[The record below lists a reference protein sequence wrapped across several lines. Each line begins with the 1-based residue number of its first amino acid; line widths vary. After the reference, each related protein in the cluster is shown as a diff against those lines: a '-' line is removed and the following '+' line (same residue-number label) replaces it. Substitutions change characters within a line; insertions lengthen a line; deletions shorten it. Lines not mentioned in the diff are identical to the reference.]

1 MLFLKSLPPNRLA
14 RTKFL
19 WPDLVGAIVQSTAWD
34 PNPVCGDGLHGLIN
48 GDGNHGLLCDDA
60 DAVWYAFESV
70 DQNGNPSDAEA
81 VTIDYEK
88 GKCHRAIIRAIGSK
102 KTATAWLMAQGCT
115 YVHYAVKVA
124 TDNHDTATAGD
135 WGVAVT
141 ERYGIAEAQNQGIA
155 ISDERGKSATRNWGI
170 AISADYGTA
179 TGDIGSIAIAGYH
192 SMATTRECGIA
203 ITGAHGTAVAGSQGI
218 AKTSNEGLAVVDGS
232 DGTAL
237 AGIKGVASVGENG
250 IAAASE
256 EGIVIGGEGSVLILD
271 GAISMVPFKR
281 QKYVA
286 IVGQDGIKPNTR
298 YRLNGM
304 NQFVEAP
311 DGEPTCSS

>member
-1 MLFLKSLPPNRLA
+1 MLFLKSLYADNRGYNG
-14 RTKFL
+14 FL
-19 WPDLVGAIVQSTAWD
+19 WPDKVGAIVESETWD
-34 PNPVCGDGLHGLIN
+34 PTPVCGGGLHGLIN
-48 GDGNHGLLCDDA
+48 GNGSSQLLKTSPDA
-60 DAVWYAFESV
+60 IWIAFESV
-70 DQNGNPSDAEA
+70 DENGNPSDAEA

-124 TDNHDTATAGD
+124 TDNHGTATAGD
-135 WGVAVT
+135 WGIAVT
-141 ERYGIAEAQNQGIA
+141 ERYGVAEAKNQGIA
-155 ISDERGKSATRNWGI
+155 ISDERGKSATGNWGI

-203 ITGAHGTAVAGSQGI
+203 ITGAHGTAVAGSKGI

-237 AGIKGVASVGENG
+237 AGIKGGAIVGENG
-250 IAAASE
+250 IVAASE
-256 EGIVIGGEGSVLILD
+256 EGIVMGGEGSVLILD

-286 IVGQDGIKPNTR
+286 IVGQNGIKPNTR

-304 NQFVEAP
+304 NQFVEVP